1 MEDDLGKL
9 WKFSNPFHLCIYIIY
24 IYIVKTPLQKKP
36 WIHGLLG
43 DGKTYLG
50 PWNGGVMGC
59 LIIGGWDRST
69 NIRIY
74 YVNVHTYAYIIIIY
88 IYIYYMIY
96 WDTGIPPNN
105 VWVYVLG
112 FFTSYQ

>member
-1 MEDDLGKL
+1 MGLESWRMEDDLGKL
-9 WKFSNPFHLCIYIIY
+9 WKFSNPFHLCIYYIY
-24 IYIVKTPLQKKP
+24 INIVKTPLQKKP

-50 PWNGGVMGC
+50 PWNRGVMGS

-74 YVNVHTYAYIIIIY
+74 YVNVHTYAYIYIIY
-88 IYIYYMIY
+88 I
-96 WDTGIPPNN
+96 
-105 VWVYVLG
+105 
-112 FFTSYQ
+112 

>member
-74 YVNVHTYAYIIIIY
+74 YVNVHTYAYIII
-88 IYIYYMIY
+88 YIYYMIY